1 MACAFLGIW
10 FEINLVDI
18 GAGIAI
24 HHSDR
29 PRAETRRKRRAMGP
43 KATRKSSKQLKKSKR
58 IQPVK
63 SLRLAV
69 RKASGDQPIEY

>member
-29 PRAETRRKRRAMGP
+29 PRAETRRRAMGT
-43 KATRKSSKQLKKSKR
+43 KATRKSSKQLKKSKK

-69 RKASGDQPIEY
+69 RKAGGDQPIEY